1 MARTI
6 LYYWPGASQS
16 LPKQSNNTFD
26 TDHIE
31 HSIRLNLTL
40 RAMLLWIPE
49 MLKIPPAA
57 QLLLQE
63 VPLPQVLLYYYYYC
77 CYHHSQVLPN
87 DAWWCWVVVVVS
99 VKLPTK
105 STMMMMSVVVSKET
119 RPSFWMLRSQ

>member
-1 MARTI
+1 
-6 LYYWPGASQS
+6 
-16 LPKQSNNTFD
+16 
-26 TDHIE
+26 
-31 HSIRLNLTL
+31 
-40 RAMLLWIPE
+40 MLLWIPE

-87 DAWWCWVVVVVS
+87 DAWWCYVVVVVS

-105 STMMMMSVVVSKET
+105 AKAMMKMLFVVVSKET
-119 RPSFWMLRSQ
+119 RPCFWMLRSQ